1 MISFDMWLE
10 YREKDF
16 NFFRNLIL
24 NRLTLDRAE
33 GMSTALSTFQRGNL
47 ERLLQ
52 GLGEFK
58 KLPDV
63 VQKAAL
69 GKVASGDGT
78 VGDLVKTLASE
89 PEEIL
94 TGGD

>member
-1 MISFDMWLE
+1 MISFDIWLE

-16 NFFRNLIL
+16 AFFKNLVL
-24 NRLTLDRAE
+24 NRLNLDRAE
-33 GMSTALSTFQRGNL
+33 GMSSALSTFQKGNL
-47 ERLLQ
+47 ESLLQ

-63 VQKAAL
+63 VQRAAL

-78 VGDLVKTLASE
+78 IGDLIRTLASD
-89 PEEIL
+89 PDDVA
-94 TGGD
+94 TGGA

>member
-1 MISFDMWLE
+1 MISFDIWME

-16 NFFRNLIL
+16 TFYKNLIL
-24 NRLTLDRAE
+24 NRLNLDRSE
-33 GMSTALSTFQRGNL
+33 GMSSALSTFQKDKL
-47 ERLLQ
+47 ESLLQ

-69 GKVASGDGT
+69 GRVASGDGT
-78 VGDLVKTLASE
+78 VGDLIRTLASD
-89 PEEIL
+89 PDDI
-94 TGGD
+94 TSGGD